1 MNQFWNCRLTLRAA
15 LSGLSARR
23 WPHTGRRASWM
34 MPARVRGTGSVRL
47 VYGVVHGL
55 VLPVWRGNGI

>member
-1 MNQFWNCRLTLRAA
+1 
-15 LSGLSARR
+15 
-23 WPHTGRRASWM
+23 M
-34 MPARVRGTGSVRL
+34 MPARVRGTGPVRL